1 MTEEMLRTA
10 AKDSS
15 RAFVEALEADFDPRA
30 AYSPSVVFRRKLRSL
45 RRRAEHPYVHT
56 ALRRVAMFL
65 LACLVSGGV
74 FLSVDA
80 EARDALRAW
89 LREIGENHL
98 FLHPRETVQ
107 PTGWRMGWVPEG
119 LQSAGEFEDGPGCYE
134 ADYIGPMG
142 LLRFAYVPAAEAE
155 PADEAAEAVT
165 VGDQSGSLWT
175 EADGGL
181 CLRWQEESGT
191 AVLTLRGRY
200 PRETLLLAAENVY
213 ALYPPREAGEDT
225 PAWRPEILP
234 EGLALDRLDQSG
246 GSDFPFQWE
255 FRGEDGRKLT
265 FYCARP
271 GGGRIGTE
279 LSEEALRQPRTVTV
293 RGNAGELY
301 EDGGTSLLTWEDG
314 DGTLFWLRGEGLRQE
329 ELLAAGESMALTQ
342 SGGSWRLA
350 SAPEGFTAFQR
361 SAVGDTAEEL
371 WVQDGVAVTFLA
383 SRLPL
388 ALPEGPG
395 EALTLPDGTPATF
408 WPAEEAYRDSGRTV
422 TVNGQPVE
430 SGGGIS
436 IGGGSVSVGGGD
448 ISIGGVTIGGF
459 TVPALRES
467 STLFWQDPETGSYLR
482 LQGIPEREVLLA
494 LAEGARWEEN

>member
-1 MTEEMLRTA
+1 MTEEMLRQA
-10 AKDSS
+10 ARDSS
-15 RAFVEALEADFDPRA
+15 RAFVEALEADFDPQA
-30 AYSPSVVFRRKLRSL
+30 AYPPSPAFRRKLRSL
-45 RRRAEHPYVHT
+45 RRRAEHPHLHT
-56 ALRRVAMFL
+56 ALRRAAVFFL
-65 LACLVSGGV
+65 ALLLSGGV

-119 LQSAGEFEDGPGCYE
+119 LQSAGEFEDAPGCYE

-155 PADEAAEAVT
+155 PADETAEAVT

-175 EADGGL
+175 EEDGGL

-213 ALYPPREAGEDT
+213 ALYPPRKTGEDT
-225 PAWRPEILP
+225 PAWRPEVLP

-271 GGGRIGTE
+271 GGGRIGMV
-279 LSEEALRQPRTVTV
+279 LREEALRQPRTVTV
-293 RGNAGELY
+293 RDNAGELY
-301 EDGGTSLLTWEDG
+301 EDGDTSLLTWEDG
-314 DGTLFWLRGEGLRQE
+314 DGTLFWLRGENIAPE

-350 SAPEGFTAFQR
+350 SAPEGFAAFQR

-408 WPAEEAYRDSGRTV
+408 WAAEEAYQDSGRTV
-422 TVNGQPVE
+422 TVNGQPLE
-430 SGGGIS
+430 SGGGS
-436 IGGGSVSVGGGD
+436 GSVGGGG

-459 TVPALRES
+459 TVPARRES

-494 LAEGARWEEN
+494 LAAGACWEEN